1 MLNQTCR
8 SVARCVVASRGVP
21 RCTVLPPDTH
31 VLLHAVRCMLHAAL
45 CWNRY
50 VLRAQLTRV
59 GLYMLREVLLNGV
72 AVPLTS
78 AASAPLVVVPGAVG
92 NSAKRC

>member
-1 MLNQTCR
+1 M
-8 SVARCVVASRGVP
+8 
-21 RCTVLPPDTH
+21 
-31 VLLHAVRCMLHAAL
+31 
-45 CWNRY
+45 
-50 VLRAQLTRV
+50 LRAQLTRV

-92 NSAKRC
+92 NSAAVNRFTWSCSVPAILPQLYQRRTAPQRSL

>member
-1 MLNQTCR
+1 
-8 SVARCVVASRGVP
+8 
-21 RCTVLPPDTH
+21 
-31 VLLHAVRCMLHAAL
+31 MLHAAL

-92 NSAKRC
+92 NSAQRC